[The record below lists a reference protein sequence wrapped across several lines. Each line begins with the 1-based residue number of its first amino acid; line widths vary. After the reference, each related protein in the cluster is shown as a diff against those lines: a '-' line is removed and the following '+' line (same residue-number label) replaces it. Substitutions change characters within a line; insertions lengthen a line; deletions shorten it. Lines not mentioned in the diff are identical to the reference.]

1 MPALP
6 AWLKPLAEGSS
17 SRQLVTAV
25 LAITLLS
32 SVAGFLGYRRSEE
45 LVLRSQAQSM
55 QWQLR
60 GLALALD
67 DNLVTRDYAAIE
79 ARLLQAMADPSLQ
92 GAVVTDLSGRPLV
105 HLERRSPGA
114 EPQLRF
120 GPAGRPGAGIT
131 ARAVAIEAGGA
142 IGRLEVRAWS
152 TPTQVLLRQLGS
164 QIALLSL
171 LSALLF
177 SAVLLAG
184 LAWLKREFSRQRQ
197 RLEEDNRRLEQSVS
211 RDPLTGISNRV
222 GLERQIREAL
232 EDLAAGRLESLLLC
246 LLDLDGFKLI
256 NDSLGHAAGDMM
268 LRSVALRLQAT
279 LRSSDGLARLGG
291 DEFVILLRNPGD
303 PDQVGDTLGRVIQAI
318 AAPVCQGEWQMNV
331 TASIGCVLVDA
342 AAARAESGPLESAL
356 LRDADRAMYAAKRA
370 GKNGWCFHQ
379 QT

>member
-6 AWLKPLAEGSS
+6 AWLKPLAEGSP

-25 LAITLLS
+25 LAITLLA
-32 SVAGFLGYRRSEE
+32 SVAGFLGYRRSEG
-45 LVLRSQAQSM
+45 LVVRSQEQSM
-55 QWQLR
+55 QWLLR

-92 GAVVTDLSGRPLV
+92 AAVVTDLTGRPLV
-105 HLERRSPGA
+105 HLERRSPGT

-164 QIALLSL
+164 QIALLTL

-184 LAWLKREFSRQRQ
+184 LAWLQRQFSRQRQ
-197 RLEEDNRRLEQSVS
+197 RLEEDNRRLEQSVG
-211 RDPLTGISNRV
+211 RDPLTGISNRL
-222 GLERQIREAL
+222 GLDRQIRSAM
-232 EDLAAGRLESLLLC
+232 EDLATGRLESLLLC
-246 LLDLDGFKLI
+246 LLDLDGFKRI
-256 NDSLGHAAGDMM
+256 NDSLGHPAGDMM
-268 LRSVALRLQAT
+268 LRSVALRLQET

-303 PDQVGDTLGRVIQAI
+303 PDKVGATLERVIQAI
-318 AAPVCQGEWQMNV
+318 AAPLHHGEGRMNV

-342 AAARAESGPLESAL
+342 AAVRTEPGPPESVL
-356 LRDADRAMYAAKRA
+356 LRDADRAMYEAKRA
-370 GKNGWCFHQ
+370 GKNCWRFHQ
-379 QT
+379 QA

>member
-17 SRQLVTAV
+17 SRRLVTAV

-45 LVLRSQAQSM
+45 LVLRSQEQSM
-55 QWQLR
+55 QWLLR

-92 GAVVTDLSGRPLV
+92 AAVVTDLTGRPLV
-105 HLERRSPGA
+105 HLERRSPGR

-164 QIALLSL
+164 QIALLTL

-184 LAWLKREFSRQRQ
+184 LAWLKRQFSRQRQ
-197 RLEEDNRRLEQSVS
+197 RLEEENRHLEQSVS

-222 GLERQIREAL
+222 GLERQIRSAL

-256 NDSLGHAAGDMM
+256 NDSLGHPAGDMM
-268 LRSVALRLQAT
+268 LRSVALRLQET

-303 PDQVGDTLGRVIQAI
+303 PDQIGDTLERVIQAI
-318 AAPVCQGEWQMNV
+318 AAPVHQGEWQMNV
-331 TASIGCVLVDA
+331 TASIGCVLVDEA
-342 AAARAESGPLESAL
+342 AAGAEPGPQESAL

>member
-6 AWLKPLAEGSS
+6 AWLKPLAEGSP

-25 LAITLLS
+25 LAITLLA
-32 SVAGFLGYRRSEE
+32 SVAGFLGYRRSEG
-45 LVLRSQAQSM
+45 LVVRSQEQSM
-55 QWQLR
+55 QWLLR

-92 GAVVTDLSGRPLV
+92 AAVVTDLTGRPLV
-105 HLERRSPGA
+105 HLERRSPGT

-164 QIALLSL
+164 QIALLTL

-184 LAWLKREFSRQRQ
+184 LAWLQRQFSRQRQ
-197 RLEEDNRRLEQSVS
+197 RLEEDNRRLEQSVG
-211 RDPLTGISNRV
+211 RDPLTGISNRL
-222 GLERQIREAL
+222 GLDRQIRSAM

-246 LLDLDGFKLI
+246 LLDLDGFKRI
-256 NDSLGHAAGDMM
+256 NDSLGHPAGDMM
-268 LRSVALRLQAT
+268 LRSVALRLQET

-303 PDQVGDTLGRVIQAI
+303 PDKVGATLERVIQAI
-318 AAPVCQGEWQMNV
+318 AAPLHHGEGRMNV

-342 AAARAESGPLESAL
+342 AAVRMEPGPPESVL
-356 LRDADRAMYAAKRA
+356 LRDADRAMYEAKRA
-370 GKNGWCFHQ
+370 GKNCWRFHQ
-379 QT
+379 QA

>member
-17 SRQLVTAV
+17 SRQLFAAV

-32 SVAGFLGYRRSEE
+32 SVAGFLGYRRSEG
-45 LVLRSQAQSM
+45 LVVRSQEQSM
-55 QWQLR
+55 QWLLR

-92 GAVVTDLSGRPLV
+92 AAVVTDLTGRPLV
-105 HLERRSPGA
+105 HLERRSPGT

-164 QIALLSL
+164 QIALLTL

-184 LAWLKREFSRQRQ
+184 LAWLKRQFSRQRQ

-211 RDPLTGISNRV
+211 RDPLTGISNRL
-222 GLERQIREAL
+222 GLDRQIRSAW

-246 LLDLDGFKLI
+246 LLDLDGFKRI
-256 NDSLGHAAGDMM
+256 NDSLGHPAGDMM
-268 LRSVALRLQAT
+268 LRSVALRLQET

-303 PDQVGDTLGRVIQAI
+303 PDKVGTTLERVIQAI
-318 AAPVCQGEWQMNV
+318 ATPLHHGEWRMNV

-342 AAARAESGPLESAL
+342 AAVRAEPGPPESVL
-356 LRDADRAMYAAKRA
+356 LRDADRAMYEAKRA
-370 GKNGWCFHQ
+370 GKNCWRFHQ
-379 QT
+379 QA